1 LLDEVMGGYKQ
12 HILFTTIFHTDN
24 INMLY
29 CCKQYNTMLFDPP
42 KLDERELETIA
53 RIEDLKKM
61 LRYAV
66 QTPKRWPGLL
76 RRASFARAIMASNS
90 IEGFNVTVEDAIA
103 AVEGDEPHEAGD
115 ADWKAVRGYRSAMTY
130 VLQLAEDSH
139 FKHSTDFL
147 RSLHFMMIE
156 YDLNKNPG
164 RWRPGPIQVVDE
176 TKREVVYRAPDAE
189 LVAGLMT
196 ELVAGLNQS
205 DDSTSSMVRAAMGHL
220 NFVMIHPFADGNGR
234 MARCLQSL
242 ILARAG
248 TVAPEF
254 SSIEEYLGRNTREYY
269 DVLRTVGAGSWNPR
283 RDARP
288 WVRFCL
294 TAHFRQVTTI
304 LRRTRELQQLWDAL
318 EIEVKKQK
326 LPERTI
332 LVLSDAASG
341 LRVRNAAYRSVA
353 EISVQVATKDLKL
366 LVDHG
371 LLVPTGDK
379 RGRSYQASEVLK
391 ELRSR
396 FREPK
401 GVPDPFAHRRAVP
414 VQRRVPAGHTR

>member
-1 LLDEVMGGYKQ
+1 
-12 HILFTTIFHTDN
+12 
-24 INMLY
+24 
-29 CCKQYNTMLFDPP
+29 MLFQTP
-42 KLDERELETIA
+42 KLDGLEVDVIGRIDELKQT
-53 RIEDLKKM
+53 LK
-61 LRYAV
+61 YSV

-76 RRASFARAIMASNS
+76 RRALFARAIRASNS

-103 AVEGDEPHEAGD
+103 AVEGDEPLDAAD

-130 VLQLAEDSH
+130 VLQLAADPH

-147 RSLHFMMIE
+147 RSLHFMMLE
-156 YDLNKNPG
+156 YDLSKNPG

-176 TKREVVYRAPDAE
+176 AKREVVYQAPDAE
-189 LVAGLMT
+189 LVPGLMT
-196 ELVAGLNQS
+196 ELVAALNQP
-205 DDSTSSMVRAAMGHL
+205 DNSTASMVRAAMGHL
-220 NFVMIHPFADGNGR
+220 NFVMIHPFSDGNGR

-248 TVAPEF
+248 TLAPEF

-269 DVLRTVGAGSWNPR
+269 DVLRNVGAGAWSPR

-288 WVRFCL
+288 WIRFCL
-294 TAHFRQVTTI
+294 TAHFRQATTI
-304 LRRTRELQQLWDAL
+304 LRRSREIQQTWDAL
-318 EIEVKKQK
+318 EVEIKNRK

-332 LVLSDAASG
+332 LALSDAASG

-353 EISVQVATKDLKL
+353 DISVQVATKDLKL
-366 LVDHG
+366 LVDRG
-371 LLVPTGDK
+371 LLVASGEK
-379 RGRSYQASEVLK
+379 KWRSYEAFEFLK

-401 GVPDPFAHRRAVP
+401 LVPDPFAVRR
-414 VQRRVPAGHTR
+414 QRKS